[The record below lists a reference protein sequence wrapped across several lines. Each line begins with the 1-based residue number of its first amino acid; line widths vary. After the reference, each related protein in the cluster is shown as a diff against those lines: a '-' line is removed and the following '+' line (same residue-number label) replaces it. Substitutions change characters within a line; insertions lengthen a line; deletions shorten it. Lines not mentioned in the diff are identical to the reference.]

1 MTAYEGVKRT
11 GPPVAVQK
19 LRESFYMVQVTLS
32 EPPSADW
39 KRLFYDTQGAGVP
52 ADFPPRSVE
61 ITGAHAEVPLRSRR
75 R

>member
-52 ADFPPRSVE
+52 ADFPAALGGNHWR
-61 ITGAHAEVPLRSRR
+61 TAEVSLRSRR